1 MQKCQCGWDMQ
12 LRLACADLD
21 HRLQEMS
28 YESDH
33 RGLSLVGADD
43 GGEAVGEERDDSCG
57 ASAY

>member
-1 MQKCQCGWDMQ
+1 MGYAATISMC
-12 LRLACADLD
+12 RSRY
-21 HRLQEMS
+21 RLQEMS

-43 GGEAVGEERDDSCG
+43 GDEAVGEERDDSCG